1 MHNFLPG
8 DIMKTI
14 DPVNI
19 PETVS
24 FTKLVD
30 KINNPTLLGL
40 LEEPD
45 QHWA

>member
-1 MHNFLPG
+1 ML
-8 DIMKTI
+8 DTI
-14 DPVNI
+14 NPVNI

-24 FTKLVD
+24 FTRLVD
-30 KINNPTLLGL
+30 KVNNPTLLGL